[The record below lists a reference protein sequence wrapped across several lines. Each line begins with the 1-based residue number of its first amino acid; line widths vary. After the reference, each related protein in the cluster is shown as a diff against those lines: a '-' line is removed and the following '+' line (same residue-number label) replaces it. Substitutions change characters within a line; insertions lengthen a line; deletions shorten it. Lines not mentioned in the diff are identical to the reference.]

1 MINKSK
7 KGILVLMALF
17 VAALMIGIPV
27 SAAATPSTPSYLASG
42 STMDYIFTDTGYAF
56 YHNYSRYD
64 GMTAITT
71 NNVTSSP
78 ATTYYNVS
86 VSASNKTA
94 VDITVPSST
103 GITTYSNMSISM
115 AKYSV
120 PIFISKTSK
129 NITLSMNG
137 ESGCYGANYNATLN
151 YTKSVNMPY
160 YKTPFGTVKATEYI
174 ISESMKVPA
183 ISNRGISYHNTTGDV
198 YVSSETDLILS
209 STVIINNHIVTSG
222 TTAAN
227 ETYFNTCLNEGITL
241 ESSSVVP
248 IHTNYTG
255 AYIGIVVAAVLLGVV
270 VYYFYARK
278 PESPKTTAKKEPES
292 KEEDSKTK

>member
-1 MINKSK
+1 MINRNKN
-7 KGILVLMALF
+7 GILVLMALF
-17 VAALMIGIPV
+17 VAVLMIGIPI
-27 SAAATPSTPSYLASG
+27 SAAATPSAPSYLASG
-42 STMDYIFTDTGYAF
+42 SSMNYIFTNTGYTF
-56 YHNYSRYD
+56 YQNYSKSD
-64 GMTAITT
+64 GMTIVTT

-94 VDITVPSST
+94 VDITVPTST
-103 GITTYSNMSISM
+103 GSTTYSNMPISM

-129 NITLSMNG
+129 NVTLSMNG
-137 ESGCYGANYNATLN
+137 ESGCYGANYNETLN
-151 YTKSVNMPY
+151 YTKTVNMPY
-160 YKTPFGTVKATEYI
+160 YKAPFGTVKATEYI
-174 ISESMKVPA
+174 ISESMKVPSTSRTGA
-183 ISNRGISYHNTTGDV
+183 SYYNITGNV
-198 YVSSETDLILS
+198 YVNSATDLILS
-209 STVIINNHIVTSG
+209 ATVIINDHVVSSG
-222 TTAAN
+222 TTATN
-227 ETYFNTCLNEGITL
+227 ETYVNTCSNSAITL

-278 PESPKTTAKKEPES
+278 PATPKTAAGKES
-292 KEEDSKTK
+292 KEENSKTK